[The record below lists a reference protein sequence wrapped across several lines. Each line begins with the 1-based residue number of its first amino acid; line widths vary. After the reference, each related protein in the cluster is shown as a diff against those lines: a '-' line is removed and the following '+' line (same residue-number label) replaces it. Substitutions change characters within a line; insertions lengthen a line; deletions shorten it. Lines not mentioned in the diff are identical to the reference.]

1 MPVGGAPVF
10 PELPRALLA
19 LGLVWAA
26 GGALAADFIAME
38 FQGRRAL
45 VIQDEQATSDRPR
58 GRIQVGD
65 AQRFEKALRD
75 AMPVSE
81 VLLNSGGGS
90 EPDGLAIGRAIRRAG
105 LSTRVPKGAMCASAC
120 ADIFMGGV
128 ARRVDEGGRYGIHM
142 ATIATNPKFMEE
154 VFVLVLAAY
163 DSKTEKLNHGK
174 VRELVQFFE
183 QNAARSAAAWGA
195 FVLEMGGSPRIVE
208 LGTKTGAR
216 EMNWLTRQQMLDL
229 NVINVDN

>member
-1 MPVGGAPVF
+1 MS
-10 PELPRALLA
+10 PRPAAAGRGRRSLAVLCLAWGA
-19 LGLVWAA
+19 LGSAA
-26 GGALAADFIAME
+26 AADFRIIE
-38 FQGRRAL
+38 YQGRRAL
-45 VIQDEQATSDRPR
+45 LIQDEQATKDSPR
-58 GRIQVGD
+58 GKIQAGD
-65 AQRFEKALRD
+65 AGRFDKALRE

-90 EPDGLAIGRAIRRAG
+90 EADGLAIGRTIRRAG
-105 LSTRVPKGAMCASAC
+105 LSTRVPKGALCASAC

-142 ATIATNPKFMEE
+142 ATRAGNPKFMEE
-154 VFVLVLAAY
+154 VFVLVLKAY
-163 DSKTEKLNHGK
+163 DTKTERLDHGK

-183 QNAARSAAAWGA
+183 QSAARSAAAWGA

-208 LGTKTGAR
+208 LGTQSGAG
-216 EMNWLTRQQMLDL
+216 EMNWLSRQQMIDL